1 MTTAHFANWGGNI
14 ADLGPV
20 YPLVGWEVP
29 IFIVGLL
36 MWILWHI
43 LTIIQEE
50 KELRKHSESHGDRN
64 SLTEIMDRES
74 LIIKKKAMRE
84 QV

>member
-1 MTTAHFANWGGNI
+1 MTTAHFATWGGNI

-29 IFIVGLL
+29 IFILGLL
-36 MWILWHI
+36 FWIFWHI

-50 KELRKHSESHGDRN
+50 KELREHAESHGERD

-74 LIIKKKAMRE
+74 LIIKKQAMRE